1 MAETIHYLDKFTAR
15 KVQDDQTRF
24 LTTLPDSL
32 EAWITQYIQLA
43 VTGVR
48 SAAVAQKIALHLA
61 RFLEHFQHAYGHDRI
76 STCLKRDIVAWQK
89 QMQAEGLAHS
99 TVNNH
104 LASLSS
110 FCTWVHSH
118 APQLF
123 PAGDP
128 TKGVGELGLP
138 PLEPRALNE
147 DQVRSLKNLC
157 DRLERFHLRKGRR
170 HVNTTVQAHARPW
183 RDRAIVYLLL
193 STGLRR
199 EEVIRLDLDQV
210 EPHTPETLRM
220 ARKAKITRVRGK
232 GKTERTVFLS
242 ADARSALADYL
253 ERERSCDATP
263 GQTALF
269 LTATSIAVRAP
280 DGRLSLRAFNLILS
294 QIGRWHDAEQRD
306 PTRHIAPLRPHDLR
320 HTFAFQLAKVT
331 GADAYELERRLG
343 HRSQRY
349 IQRYTNPPE
358 QVAANYIEGF

>member
-1 MAETIHYLDKFTAR
+1 MAKNLHYLDKFTAR
-15 KVQDDQTRF
+15 KVQDEQTR
-24 LTTLPDSL
+24 LLATLPDSL
-32 EAWITQYIQLA
+32 EAWVTRYLQLA

-48 SAAVAQKIALHLA
+48 SAAVTQKITLHLA
-61 RFLEHFQHAYGHDRI
+61 RFLDYFQVVYGHDRI

-89 QMQAEGLAHS
+89 HMQADGLAHS
-99 TVNNH
+99 TINNH

-110 FCTWVHSH
+110 FCTWVSSH
-118 APQLF
+118 APDLF

-138 PLEPRALNE
+138 PLEPRALSE

-157 DRLERFHLRKGRR
+157 DRLERFHLRKGRKQ
-170 HVNTTVQAHARPW
+170 TEPAVQAHARPW
-183 RDRAIVYLLL
+183 RDRAIIYLLL

-199 EEVIRLDLDQV
+199 EEVIRLNLDQI
-210 EPHTPETLRM
+210 EPLPEALRL
-220 ARKAKITRVRGK
+220 ARKAKITRVKGK

-242 ADARSALADYL
+242 ADARAALADYL
-253 ERERSCDATP
+253 ERERHRDATND
-263 GQTALF
+263 QEALF
-269 LTATSIAVRAP
+269 LTAASIAVRTP
-280 DGRLSLRAFNLILS
+280 DGRLSLRAFNLILE

-306 PTRHIAPLRPHDLR
+306 PARHISPLRPHDLR

-358 QVAANYIEGF
+358 QIAATYVEDF